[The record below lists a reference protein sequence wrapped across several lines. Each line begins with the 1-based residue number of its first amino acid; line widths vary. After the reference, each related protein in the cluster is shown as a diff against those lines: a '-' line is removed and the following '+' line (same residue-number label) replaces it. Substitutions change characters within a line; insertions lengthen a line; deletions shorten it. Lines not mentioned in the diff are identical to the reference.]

1 MTTEA
6 RRIGALIPPVNVTG
20 EPELSRWAPAGVI
33 IERLETELGK
43 PGVTSNQ
50 SPLWLGVRA
59 LGVTAPV
66 PGAGRLLAGPFAPGV
81 GALAPPGE
89 HRA

>member
-6 RRIGALIPPVNVTG
+6 RRIDALI
-20 EPELSRWAPAGVI
+20 
-33 IERLETELGK
+33 
-43 PGVTSNQ
+43 
-50 SPLWLGVRA
+50 PLWLGLRA

-81 GALAPPGE
+81 GALAQPRE